1 MILFRKKIKAKLDFD
16 YVIMLWLLFL
26 NQLILTRLIHIK
38 FNLKLNFKL
47 TLELASHWINLLCWH
62 GFNNPRNKKDRMSSS
77 SPFCYVAWI
86 IQLKLLTQFKPL
98 FRGRL
103 FFILFFVFVI
113 IFGCVLKLYLVSK
126 GIKLIFY

>member
-1 MILFRKKIKAKLDFD
+1 MILFRKKIKVKLDFD

-47 TLELASHWINLLCWH
+47 TLELASHWINLLCWD

-77 SPFCYVAWI
+77 SSFCYVAWI
-86 IQLKLLTQFKPL
+86 IKSKLLTQFKPL

-103 FFILFFVFVI
+103 FFIFFVFLI
-113 IFGCVLKLYLVSK
+113 IFWVCFKTVFGFKKY
-126 GIKLIFY
+126 